1 MTSLLNTNK
10 PLLEAA
16 LTTAAQPE
24 GHNKN
29 DGSNSHHHHHH
40 TNLLVTITTSSD
52 LDIFSITYNN

>member
-16 LTTAAQPE
+16 STTTAQPE

-29 DGSNSHHHHHH
+29 DGGNSHHYHH
-40 TNLLVTITTSSD
+40 TNLPVTITISSD
-52 LDIFSITYNN
+52 LNIFSITYNG